1 MAGTGGSVNPFG
13 PIKGEAEALRLAR
26 MSAAGFVLATTV
38 SLVQAGAVWIS
49 PLVERQGVAGF
60 AIFLAGVTALLAVIQ
75 WRRPN
80 RFLPVLGIAW
90 GLYEL
95 SAFVTAA
102 LVGAPL
108 GAQGVPLWSSLIS
121 ALGMAVCLILHIGGL
136 RGSVAL
142 GRRV

>member
-1 MAGTGGSVNPFG
+1 MARTGGSVNPFG

-26 MSAAGFVLATTV
+26 MSSAGFILATTV
-38 SLVQAGAVWIS
+38 GLVQAGAVWVS
-49 PLVERQGVAGF
+49 PLVEMQGVAVF
-60 AIFLAGVTALLAVIQ
+60 AIFLAGVTGLLAVIQ
-75 WRRPN
+75 WRKPN

-102 LVGAPL
+102 LVGIPL
-108 GAQGVPLWSSLIS
+108 IAEGVPLWPSLIS
-121 ALGMAVCLILHIGGL
+121 ALGLGVCLILHIGGL

-142 GRRV
+142 GRKG